1 MVNTIMNSRKA
12 FLFYDRN
19 PWIKKDTLQDFDVTE
34 GSFDRAKI
42 CELVGLYLLDQLKD
56 IVTNGSIGLYRDDGV
71 AVVHKYCGRQ
81 IDILRKDIIDFFKQH
96 SFQVT
101 IEINLKITDFLD
113 ISLDLENDKSTNTE
127 NLKTHLYTYTVNL
140 IFL

>member
-1 MVNTIMNSRKA
+1 MDKERHFA
-12 FLFYDRN
+12 RFRCY
-19 PWIKKDTLQDFDVTE
+19 E

-81 IDILRKDIIDFFKQH
+81 IGILRKDIIDFFKQH

>member
-1 MVNTIMNSRKA
+1 MDKERHFA
-12 FLFYDRN
+12 RFRCY
-19 PWIKKDTLQDFDVTE
+19 E

-81 IDILRKDIIDFFKQH
+81 IA
-96 SFQVT
+96 
-101 IEINLKITDFLD
+101 
-113 ISLDLENDKSTNTE
+113 
-127 NLKTHLYTYTVNL
+127 TY
-140 IFL
+140 